1 MSQDIK
7 RIGVMTSGG
16 DAPGMNAAIRAV
28 VRSASHYDL
37 HVYGIMEGYKGMIA
51 GNLKRLDNSDVANT
65 IHRGGTILKTARCE
79 EFKKK
84 SGRNQAYDTLVAY
97 DIDGVVV
104 IGGNGTY
111 TGAKYF
117 TQEFDIP
124 FIGLPGTIDND
135 IWGTDFT
142 IGFDTAV
149 NTAVEAIDKIRDT
162 ADSHN
167 RLFFIEVM
175 GRHAGFLALNT
186 GIGSGAAATF
196 LPETAWGEEE
206 LLTLLKRAAKRKKL
220 FNIVVVAEGNKNG
233 SAHQLAKIVDKK
245 LKDYDT
251 RVTTIGHL
259 QRGGSPSASDRVLA
273 STLGYEAVECLIHG
287 DHNKALGMVHS
298 EVFKCDFDA
307 AINNKKELSKDMI
320 NMLGVLAM

>member
-1 MSQDIK
+1 MSREIK
-7 RIGVMTSGG
+7 RIGVFTSGG

-28 VRSASHYDL
+28 VRAASHYDL
-37 HVYGIMEGYKGMIA
+37 HVYGIMEGYKGMID

-84 SGRNQAYDTLVAY
+84 AGRQQAYDTLVAY
-97 DIDGVVV
+97 DIDAVIA

-111 TGAKYF
+111 TGAKFF
-117 TQEFDIP
+117 TKEFDIP
-124 FIGLPGTIDND
+124 FMGLPGTIDND

-167 RLFFIEVM
+167 RLFFVEVM

-196 LPETAWGEEE
+196 LPESDWGEEE
-206 LLTLLKRAAKRKKL
+206 LLKLLKRAAKRKKL

-233 SAHQLAKIVDKK
+233 SAMQLAKIVDRK

-273 STLGYEAVECLIHG
+273 STLGYEAVECLMKG
-287 DHNKALGMVHS
+287 QYNKAMGLVNS
-298 EVFKCDFDA
+298 NLFICDFEE
-307 AINNKKELSKDMI
+307 AISNKKELNQEQR
-320 NMLGVLAM
+320 NMLSVLAM

>member
-1 MSQDIK
+1 MNKEIK
-7 RIGVMTSGG
+7 RIGVLTSGG
-16 DAPGMNAAIRAV
+16 DAPGMNAAVRAV

-37 HVYGIMEGYKGMIA
+37 HVYGIMEGYKGLIHGDMV
-51 GNLKRLDNSDVANT
+51 RLENKDVANT

-79 EFKKK
+79 DFKKK
-84 SGRNQAYDTLVAY
+84 TGRNQAYETLQAY
-97 DIDGVVV
+97 DIDAVIV

-111 TGAKYF
+111 TGAKVF
-117 TQEFDIP
+117 SSEFDIP

-135 IWGTDFT
+135 IWGTDYT

-196 LPETAWGEEE
+196 LPETEWGENE
-206 LLTLLKRAAKRKKL
+206 LLVLLKKAAKRKKL

-233 SAHQLAKIVDKK
+233 TAHQLAKAVDKK

-259 QRGGSPSASDRVLA
+259 QRGGSPSAADRVLA
-273 STLGYEAVECLIHG
+273 STLGYEAVECLMNGIY
-287 DHNKALGMVHS
+287 NKALGIVNAQLFM
-298 EVFKCDFDA
+298 CDFEE
-307 AINNKKELSKDMI
+307 AISNKKELSQESIK
-320 NMLGVLAM
+320 MLGMLAM

>member
-1 MSQDIK
+1 MANDIK
-7 RIGVMTSGG
+7 RIGVLTSGG

-28 VRSASHYDL
+28 VRAASYHDL
-37 HVYGIMEGYKGMIA
+37 HVYGVMEGFKGLIE
-51 GNLKRLDNSDVANT
+51 GNLKRLDTNDVANT

-84 SGRNQAYDTLVAY
+84 SGRNMAYDTLQAF
-97 DIDGVVV
+97 DIDGMIV

-117 TQEFDIP
+117 SSEFDIP

-135 IWGTDFT
+135 IWGTDYT
-142 IGFDTAV
+142 IGFDTAI
-149 NTAVEAIDKIRDT
+149 NTAVEAIDKVRDT

-175 GRHAGFLALNT
+175 GRSAGFIALNT

-196 LPETAWGEEE
+196 LPETNWGSDE
-206 LLTLLKRAAKRKKL
+206 LLRMLKKASKRKKL

-233 SAHQLAKIVDKK
+233 TAHQLAKEVNKK
-245 LKDYDT
+245 LKNYDT

-259 QRGGSPSASDRVLA
+259 QRGGSPSAADRVLA
-273 STLGYEAVECLIHG
+273 STLGFEAVECLMKGIK
-287 DHNKALGMVHS
+287 NKALGIVDSKLFMC
-298 EVFKCDFDA
+298 EFDD
-307 AINNKKELSKDMI
+307 AISNKKELNQEMMDLLNI
-320 NMLGVLAM
+320 LAM